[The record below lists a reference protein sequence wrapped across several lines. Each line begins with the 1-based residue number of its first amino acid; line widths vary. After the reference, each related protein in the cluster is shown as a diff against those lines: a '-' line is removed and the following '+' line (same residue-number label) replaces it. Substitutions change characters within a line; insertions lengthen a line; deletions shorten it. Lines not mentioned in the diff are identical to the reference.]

1 MERGRWTMVEG
12 VGIDIIEVSRIQKS
26 IEEYGFLFTAKIF
39 TDEEMKYCSDKP
51 NPFQHYAARFAAK
64 EAFSKATG
72 TGWNTDFSWQEV
84 EVINEKSGKPYLRLA
99 GFALENFGRKKIF
112 LSLSHSGDYV
122 AAVVIISTDGEAT
135 PG

>member
-1 MERGRWTMVEG
+1 M
-12 VGIDIIEVSRIQKS
+12 GIDIIEVSRIKVS
-26 IEEYGFLFTAKIF
+26 IEDYSSLFTERIF
-39 TDEEMKYCSDKP
+39 TPDEIKYCSNKP

-84 EVINEKSGKPYLRLA
+84 EVMNEASGRPLLRLS
-99 GFALENFGRKKIF
+99 GLALRNFGMKKIF

-122 AAVVIISTDGEAT
+122 AAVVIVSSEGESV